1 MNTKLYKI
9 LFETSA
15 SDSYERKVL
24 GALKRAGFS
33 GKITKPAGAS
43 ATAPDSDFK
52 VPAGGNP
59 GPHIMEIK
67 MDWGAQL
74 GGGSWRLEPT
84 PSGNLKYIWVGY
96 VEEKSWKERELQKAA
111 AAMKKTLN
119 KWLMRN
125 DGALQ
130 KFRDYVSGIKAGQS
144 IVVVVKGKKKRIKE
158 TSNGQKVNESG
169 NGLSCSKLAWAMAV
183 AEGLLEPLNSKV
195 KASVRF
201 MELHYEAKK
210 AKYIQVGGEN
220 GGFFRFGNDASAAN
234 FAKYVP
240 NVPEF
245 GRGPAFAKQP
255 FMLEMRATRGGA
267 AGIKCSLS
275 IRVQGRQKPPS
286 FEASPYSMDNVSSIK
301 SLMSAYN
308 TGVLKSVSAPKKK
321 KATVVEAKSINE
333 REELSLDIQGVG
345 AERSSDVDISPFQ
358 AVPPISGDGN
368 REEGFFKPVT
378 SEPFDYEVE
387 IDGVTSNTKEVTPA
401 DEDFEISS
409 EEVPEEPEMSINEL
423 IIDLLDSGY
432 VLEDITEDK
441 KVDSEDIFLRR
452 RLPII
457 GSETPRES
465 EPTDLS
471 FNESLKLSK
480 FLF

>member
-15 SDSYERKVL
+15 SDSYEKKVL
-24 GALKRAGFS
+24 NALKKAGFS
-33 GKITKPAGAS
+33 GNITKPAGAS

-96 VEEKSWKERELQKAA
+96 VEEESWKERELQKAA

-125 DGALQ
+125 GALQ
-130 KFRDYVSGIKAGQS
+130 EFRDYVSGIKAGQS

-158 TSNGQKVNESG
+158 TITGQEVNERG
-169 NGLSCSKLAWAMAV
+169 NGLSCSKLAWVMAV
-183 AEGLLEPLNSKV
+183 AKGLLEPLNSKV

-210 AKYIQVGGEN
+210 AKYIQVGGKN
-220 GGFFRFGNDASAAN
+220 GGFFRFGDDASAAN

-240 NVPEF
+240 DVPEF
-245 GRGPAFAKQP
+245 GRGSAFEKQP

-267 AGIKCSLS
+267 TGIKCSLS

-286 FEASPYSMDNVSSIK
+286 FESSPYSMDDVSSIRD
-301 SLMSAYN
+301 LMSAYN
-308 TGVLKSVSAPKKK
+308 TGVIRSVSAPKKK
-321 KATVVEAKSINE
+321 KATVLEAKSINE
-333 REELSLDIQGVG
+333 QEELSLAVQGAG

-358 AVPPISGDGN
+358 AVPPIGGDGN
-368 REEGFFKPVT
+368 REEGFFKLVT
-378 SEPFDYEVE
+378 SEPFGYEFE
-387 IDGVTSNTKEVTPA
+387 IDGVTSNTKEVTPT

-409 EEVPEEPEMSINEL
+409 EEVPEEPEMSTNEL
-423 IIDLLDSGY
+423 IRDLLDSGY

-441 KVDSEDIFLRR
+441 NVDSEDIFLRR

-457 GSETPRES
+457 GSETSRKS